1 MLKASR
7 EELKSIEKLRN
18 LEELE
23 LDDSLKDI
31 IMFAPAFMNSLE
43 KLPNLKKIR
52 VIGMSKETKAFLE
65 KHLPNCQLQS

>member
-1 MLKASR
+1 
-7 EELKSIEKLRN
+7 
-18 LEELE
+18 LE

-31 IMFAPAFMNSLE
+31 IMFAPAFMNSIE

-52 VIGMSKETKAFLE
+52 VNGMSKETKAFLE

>member
-1 MLKASR
+1 MV
-7 EELKSIEKLRN
+7 EEVIKRTIKFS

-23 LDDSLKDI
+23 LDDSMKEIVL
-31 IMFAPAFMNSLE
+31 FAPAFMNSLE

-52 VIGMSKETKAFLE
+52 VYGMSAETKAFLE